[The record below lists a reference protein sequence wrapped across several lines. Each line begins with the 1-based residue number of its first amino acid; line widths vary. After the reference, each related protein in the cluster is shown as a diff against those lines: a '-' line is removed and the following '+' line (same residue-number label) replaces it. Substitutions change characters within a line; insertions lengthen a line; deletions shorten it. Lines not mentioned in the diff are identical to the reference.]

1 MRRLLP
7 LILVAFLATPA
18 LAGAGEFDIQLG
30 KAPSPRRPV
39 DRAKVSV
46 VERFLA
52 ARQAGSQDR
61 RHRGDARSMLATKV
75 DEKTLFGPRYAGLV
89 AYDFHDRS
97 IRPAG
102 KGAFL
107 VDVYL
112 LFADKDGV
120 VQESRDET
128 LKFAARAKGYVCTS
142 VRPTGTIRWDLDG
155 VSAAADSLGAEDAL
169 ARARNALRAWAKRQR
184 WNAAYSVADVSRGED
199 GRVYVQCLQFT
210 ASRGRRGIDATDS
223 TLVLKKESAGG
234 YRIDSN

>member
-7 LILVAFLATPA
+7 LLLTALLAAPAF
-18 LAGAGEFDIQLG
+18 AGSGEFDIQLG
-30 KAPSPRRPV
+30 TAPPPRPPV

-52 ARQAGSQDR
+52 ARQAGSR
-61 RHRGDARSMLATKV
+61 SGRHRGEARSMIASKV
-75 DEKTLFGPRYAGLV
+75 DDQTLFGPRYAGLV

-128 LKFAARAKGYVCTS
+128 LTFSARTKGYVCSSIRRTS
-142 VRPTGTIRWDLDG
+142 AIRWDLDG
-155 VSAAADSLGAEDAL
+155 VARAADSLGAEDAL
-169 ARARNALRAWAKRQR
+169 VRARNALQAWAQRQGA
-184 WNAAYSVADVSRGED
+184 NAAYSVADLSRGED
-199 GRVYVQCLQFT
+199 GRIYVQCLRFT
-210 ASRGRRGIDATDS
+210 AGRGRRGIDATDS
-223 TLVLKKESAGG
+223 TLVLTKERTGG